1 MIKTQK
7 LVSFSNPAI
16 PPPEVNPSLV
26 FLSCVLLRL
35 EGVNANLLVVLLE
48 SSHVFAS
55 LRELSFLHAL
65 ANVPVDECPLGV
77 HQVKLVVQPG
87 PSLRYCCRVAE
98 HADSS
103 LNLGKVATRNHSWRL
118 VVDPNLEA
126 SWAPVNKLDR
136 PLRLYRGNRSVHVLG
151 HDVAPVEHA
160 AGHVLA
166 VAGVA
171 LHHLV
176 GRLEAGVRDLG
187 HAQLLVVSFF

>member
-16 PPPEVNPSLV
+16 APRAVNPSLV

-55 LRELSFLHAL
+55 FRELSFLHAL

-98 HADSS
+98 HTDSP
-103 LNLGKVATRNHSWRL
+103 LNLGEVATRNHSWWL

-126 SWAPVNKLDR
+126 SRAPVNKLDR
-136 PLRLYRGNRSVHVLG
+136 SLGLDRCDRSVHILG
-151 HDVAPVEHA
+151 HDVAP
-160 AGHVLA
+160 
-166 VAGVA
+166 
-171 LHHLV
+171 
-176 GRLEAGVRDLG
+176 
-187 HAQLLVVSFF
+187 